1 MADVTDGASGRD
13 AVAGEHAVVIAGAG
27 PTGVMLAAELALA
40 GVDAV
45 VVERRTAD
53 EHLGSRSGGL
63 LARTIEILDQR
74 GIADRVLAA
83 GSPVQ
88 VHSYGNTVL
97 DLEGFPTR
105 HPYALALWQ
114 NRFEQL
120 LEAWADELGVRIAR
134 GRAISGVA
142 QDAEGVWI
150 DLDDGS
156 RLRAGYLVGC
166 DGGRSLVRKAAG
178 IGFPGWD
185 AATSYLLA
193 EVELDEEPEVGLRRD
208 ERGVYAIGPA
218 DEGRHRVVARDDVVQ
233 AGDAPTLDDLRA
245 AMRRLWGRDFGLRGA
260 ASLSRFRDTT
270 RLAATYRSG
279 RVLLAGDAAHIH
291 APMGGQGLQLGL
303 QDAVNLGWKLA
314 QVLDGTSPASLLDTY
329 DAERRPVAA
338 RAQRHTM
345 ALTALS
351 RGDDRTAAL
360 RDVVDELLELDE
372 ARTRLA
378 GALSGLD
385 VHYDLGDGHPLLG
398 RRVPDVDLVTDEG
411 ARRVSEL
418 LRDARPL
425 LLDLGEGAPLDA
437 ASWSGRVRVV
447 RARAR
452 GPWELP
458 VLGGCPAPTGLL
470 VRPDGYVAWV
480 AQDGSPRGLA
490 AALSRW
496 CGAVSGG

>member
-1 MADVTDGASGRD
+1 MVNVTKGASGRG
-13 AVAGEHAVVIAGAG
+13 AAAGEHAMVIAGAG

-74 GIADRVLAA
+74 GIAERVLAA

-88 VHSYGNTVL
+88 VHSYGTTTL
-97 DLEGFPTR
+97 DLAGFPTR

-114 NRFEQL
+114 NRFEEL
-120 LEAWADELGVRIAR
+120 LGTWADELGVRVLR
-134 GRAISGVA
+134 GRAIAAIA
-142 QDAEGVWI
+142 QDADGVTI
-150 DLDDGS
+150 DLDDGA
-156 RLRAGYLVGC
+156 RLRAAYLVGC

-193 EVELDEEPEVGLRRD
+193 EVAFDEEPEVGLRRD
-208 ERGVYAIGPA
+208 ARGVYAIGPA
-218 DEGRHRVVARDDVVQ
+218 EDGHRVVAREDVVE
-233 AGDAPTLDDLRA
+233 AGDAPTLEELRDA
-245 AMRRLWGRDFGLRGA
+245 LRRLWGRDFGLRQA
-260 ASLSRFRDTT
+260 SSLSRFRDTT
-270 RLAATYRSG
+270 RLASTYRSG

-314 QVLDGTSPASLLDTY
+314 QVLDGVSPTSLLDTY

-345 ALTALS
+345 ALTALA

-360 RDVVDELLELDE
+360 REVVDELLELDE

-398 RRVPDVDLVTDEG
+398 RRVPDLDLATDDG
-411 ARRVSEL
+411 PRRTSEL
-418 LRDARPL
+418 LHDARPL
-425 LLDLGEGAPLDA
+425 LLDLGRGAPLDA
-437 ASWSGRVRVV
+437 ADVPERVRVV
-447 RARAR
+447 RARAA

-458 VLGGCPAPTGLL
+458 VLGAVAAPTGLL

-480 AQDGSPRGLA
+480 GGDGRATGLPD
-490 AALSRW
+490 ALARW
-496 CGAVSGG
+496 CGAPA